1 MLALAAPVAAECP
14 ALGNN
19 TYDLHQY
26 VMQGLQNM
34 NTEASTLSVT
44 GRDHYIVVDALAT
57 ALVALEQ
64 LPPEKQPESNME
76 DMNALLAAWA
86 SSATVSFMLAQAKCR
101 MRHNLDFREV
111 YREYRISSNG

>member
-1 MLALAAPVAAECP
+1 MPV
-14 ALGNN
+14 LGQQR
-19 TYDLHQY
+19 YDLHQF

-64 LPPEKQPESNME
+64 LPPKQQPASNME
-76 DMNALLAAWA
+76 DMKALLAAWA
-86 SSATVSFMLAQAKCR
+86 SSAMVSAMLAQAKCR
-101 MRHNLDFREV
+101 IRHDLDFREV
-111 YREYRISSNG
+111 YREYEISSNG